1 MRHALA
7 VNGAFLLA
15 AWVAQSSLWGPM
27 RMLAAA
33 GLVLGLPGI
42 AWLPAFRVLMTPAR
56 AALVGVGISCASA
69 LAGGLA
75 CAAFGGSSSAWPF
88 LIWTAIAINAGVVLS
103 RRAVDFELGARWG
116 VLAGVFVL
124 GFLATSTVAL
134 RVVPPFAR
142 AGLNLSVFVTQSSLV
157 TGELDPLHVREIAL
171 IGTRA
176 PSAFLAGLV
185 LALLVDL
192 VRRASGSLVA
202 GLAAAAIYATVPETI
217 VRHTF
222 AYTFIETVFV
232 MLVAVMLF
240 AEADLPRAPAW
251 LAGAGVLMAVLDRRT
266 VVLLVGVAVWYGGL
280 ALLRRTRPDARA
292 VGLVV
297 GFAAGALLSWA
308 YGAWTGA
315 PVGPWLGFEAP
326 SLSLWRRFLAGT
338 GYVIPVIGLLA
349 AVAALVWRR
358 DERDLLLALWALS
371 AAEAGTLMTGLLP
384 LVALAVVVA
393 ARPGRFR
400 WVAAVALAGGTALNL
415 AADLRL

>member
-1 MRHALA
+1 VRHALA

-134 RVVPPFAR
+134 RVVPPFAS
-142 AGLNLSVFVTQSSLV
+142 AG
-157 TGELDPLHVREIAL
+157 LDPLHVREIAL